1 MLRGV
6 GSKCRPCPIR
16 GGGHLPSPPPGL
28 CRVLAETVQC
38 MQRLLRRDSSVAG
51 VPLPAAPRDGHE
63 RPRATGAGVGLERHV
78 SRAGQ
83 REHDQ
88 SPAADAADPVAGY
101 EPGGSVV
108 SRDLLTRT
116 FACLGRFGDRG

>member
-1 MLRGV
+1 
-6 GSKCRPCPIR
+6 
-16 GGGHLPSPPPGL
+16 
-28 CRVLAETVQC
+28 

-51 VPLPAAPRDGHE
+51 VPLPAAPRDGHQ
-63 RPRATGAGVGLERHV
+63 RPCAAGAGVGPERYV

-101 EPGGSVV
+101 EPGGSPVLC
-108 SRDLLTRT
+108 DLLRRAFTW
-116 FACLGRFGDRG
+116 LGGSGDWR